1 MWKSTSELGPQ
12 FDFHSGR
19 QAPAAAPPAP
29 PGLSPQTTPTT
40 PPGLRKALANVP
52 AQLPIDAHR
61 SEILDTIARNRVT
74 IVCGETGCGKSS
86 RLPLMLLE
94 SDATAKMF
102 VSQPRRIAARALC
115 DRVRQSLGEEVGLR
129 LGFGERDE
137 SRKTRLWFCSTGY
150 LVRLVAAH
158 PQALKTHT
166 HVIVDEVHERSVDT
180 EILCLLL
187 RC

>member
-1 MWKSTSELGPQ
+1 M
-12 FDFHSGR
+12 
-19 QAPAAAPPAP
+19 
-29 PGLSPQTTPTT
+29 
-40 PPGLRKALANVP
+40 P

-61 SEILDTIARNRVT
+61 SDILDTIARNRVT

-94 SDATAKMF
+94 NDSKAKMF

-115 DRVRQSLGEEVGLR
+115 DRVRQSLGDEVGLR

-166 HVIVDEVHERSVDT
+166 HIIVDDCV
-180 EILCLLL
+180 EIKVL
-187 RC
+187 RRVRCDACSMA

>member
-1 MWKSTSELGPQ
+1 
-12 FDFHSGR
+12 
-19 QAPAAAPPAP
+19 
-29 PGLSPQTTPTT
+29 
-40 PPGLRKALANVP
+40 
-52 AQLPIDAHR
+52 
-61 SEILDTIARNRVT
+61 
-74 IVCGETGCGKSS
+74 
-86 RLPLMLLE
+86 MLLE
-94 SDATAKMF
+94 SDAQARMF

-166 HVIVDEVHERSVDT
+166 HIIVDDCVEIKVLRRVRAESSRLTSTPSMRRLLDGVTMPVPHRCAPDALVDFHTGRRGPRTERGHGNTLFVITTVSPGASHY
-180 EILCLLL
+180 
-187 RC
+187 